1 MYSAG
6 NARWEAAGYG
16 DRAQTS
22 GLRGETTWEQVQL
35 CPFLI
40 VILRKVLKL
49 LNRLSMEGIGIKIP
63 SYWVV
68 VMIKEITYTHN
79 VWHKYKPLN
88 N

>member
-6 NARWEAAGYG
+6 NAPWAAAGYG

-35 CPFLI
+35 SPLLI
-40 VILRKVLKL
+40 VILRKVLKP
-49 LNRLSMEGIGIKIP
+49 LNQLSMEGIGIKIP

-68 VMIKEITYTHN
+68 VRIKEIMYTHT
-79 VWHKYKPLN
+79 V
-88 N
+88 